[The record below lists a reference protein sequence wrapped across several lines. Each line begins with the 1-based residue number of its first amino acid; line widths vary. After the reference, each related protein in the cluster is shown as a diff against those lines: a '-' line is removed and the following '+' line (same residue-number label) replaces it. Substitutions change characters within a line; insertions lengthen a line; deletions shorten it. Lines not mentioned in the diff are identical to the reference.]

1 MLAAVAAKVA
11 STKLGFPSLAK
22 PILTLADV
30 RLPTS
35 TVSHP
40 KKTHVLGHFSRSYN
54 PQQRPYLGEVEQKVA
69 GSTSVPLL
77 FGLPSVH
84 LGSVAG

>member
-30 RLPTS
+30 SLPTS

-54 PQQRPYLGEVEQKVA
+54 LNKDL
-69 GSTSVPLL
+69 T
-77 FGLPSVH
+77 
-84 LGSVAG
+84 